1 MLKNSFMNDV
11 LYIDSHFSTPTFSSV
26 RLSTTT
32 LVFRLCISHYLPN
45 PTSFICSYLVTF
57 TNELNINHVILNT
70 VFKRALYSTTKPI
83 FIVLQ
88 YTSVSVE
95 CVRDWYASLVNSV
108 QVLSCVKPCF
118 YYHFVFRYPRTKTLW
133 VENLGDKFFLF
144 SLCCTFAL
152 FTFGLFLPFKCGYLL
167 TLII

>member
-45 PTSFICSYLVTF
+45 PTSFIYSYLVTF

-70 VFKRALYSTTKPI
+70 VFKRALYSNLSFYNTLLYPLSVFEIDTPRWLTVFRSCHVWSHV
-83 FIVLQ
+83 FIIILSFVIPGRRPFGSKIWETNF
-88 YTSVSVE
+88 Y
-95 CVRDWYASLVNSV
+95 SLYVV
-108 QVLSCVKPCF
+108 HLYCLHLVCF
-118 YYHFVFRYPRTKTLW
+118 YLLNVA
-133 VENLGDKFFLF
+133 
-144 SLCCTFAL
+144 TF
-152 FTFGLFLPFKCGYLL
+152 
-167 TLII
+167 

>member
-1 MLKNSFMNDV
+1 MLINSFMNDV
-11 LYIDSHFSTPTFSSV
+11 LYINSHFSTPTFLSV

-32 LVFRLCISHYLPN
+32 LVFRLCLSHYLPN
-45 PTSFICSYLVTF
+45 PICFTYSYLVTF
-57 TNELNINHVILNT
+57 ANELNNNHVILNT
-70 VFKRALYSTTKPI
+70 VFERALFSKPI

-88 YTSVSVE
+88 YTSVSFE
-95 CVRDWYASLVNSV
+95 CVRDWYASLVNSG

-118 YYHFVFRYPRTKTLW
+118 YYHFVFHHRWTKTLW
-133 VENLGDKFFLF
+133 VENLGDKFLF
-144 SLCCTFAL
+144 SLCCTFVL